1 VLVRGWI
8 EQRRGPV
15 IVIDSKGQLELM
27 RVSQ

>member
-15 IVIDSKGQLELM
+15 IVVDSKGQIEL
-27 RVSQ
+27 VDQ